1 MSMEELPGSQC
12 QKHNKNQSERRMMN
26 RSLLREQVFK
36 LLFRVEFNPMEE
48 MPEQEELFTSTSDD
62 DFSKQDADYIR
73 EKYEKIAEKLDDI
86 DKAINEKTKGWDT
99 DRMAKV
105 ELTII
110 RLAVYEIKHDDS
122 VPTGV
127 AINEAVELAKK
138 FGQDGSPAFVNGVL
152 AKFAE

>member
-1 MSMEELPGSQC
+1 MS
-12 QKHNKNQSERRMMN
+12 
-26 RSLLREQVFK
+26 
-36 LLFRVEFNPMEE
+36 
-48 MPEQEELFTSTSDD
+48 EQEELFTTTSDTE
-62 DFSKQDADYIR
+62 FSKADADYIR
-73 EKYEKIAEKLDDI
+73 DKYEKIALKLPEI
-86 DKAINEKTKGWDT
+86 DAAINEKTEGWNT

-110 RLAVYEIKHDDS
+110 RLAVYEIKFDES

-152 AKFAE
+152 AKFAQ